1 MKNKKKS
8 LQESYNPKIELEL
21 SVDDVLNLLTATRYL
36 VDNISQLIEL
46 ENDKKTKNSLYDT
59 KRDYQETLK
68 AFLQVSF
75 VTEDMID
82 YRNYR

>member
-1 MKNKKKS
+1 MKKKKKS
-8 LQESYNPKIELEL
+8 LQESYNPKIELQL
-21 SVDDVLNLLTATRYL
+21 SVDDVFNLLTATRYL
-36 VDNISQLIEL
+36 VDHISEIIKL

>member
-1 MKNKKKS
+1 MKKKKKS

>member
-1 MKNKKKS
+1 MKKKKKS
-8 LQESYNPKIELEL
+8 LKESYNPKIELEL
-21 SVDDVLNLLTATRYL
+21 SVDDVFNLLTATRYM
-36 VDNISQLIEL
+36 VDHISEIIKL
-46 ENDKKTKNSLYDT
+46 ENDKKTKNLLYDT